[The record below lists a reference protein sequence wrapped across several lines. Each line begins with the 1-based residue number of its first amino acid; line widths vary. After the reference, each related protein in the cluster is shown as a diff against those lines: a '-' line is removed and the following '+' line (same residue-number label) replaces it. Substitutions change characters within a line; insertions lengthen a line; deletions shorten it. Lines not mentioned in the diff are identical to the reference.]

1 MSNDNL
7 QLISVPTYQH
17 LFSLQLNQVAL
28 LVIDL
33 QNDFCHPDG
42 FLVSQG
48 NVDLSAVR
56 SIIPRVQQVIT
67 WARYHKI
74 PIIYFRES
82 HRPDLSDL
90 TPSQK
95 LRYENAGSPV
105 GAMGKLGR
113 FLIRGDRSADLI
125 DELQVLDGEQVID
138 KPAHSAFIGTD
149 LELILRSQGI
159 TQLLVTGVT
168 TECCV
173 LATYL
178 HANNLGFYS
187 LLLEDCCAATD
198 PLDHKA
204 ALNVLLAENGAIGWV
219 TSSDLLLSTANQ
231 QPSTHET
238 QQVLL

>member
-1 MSNDNL
+1 MSHDNP

-17 LFSLQLNQVAL
+17 PFPLQLNQVAL

-42 FLVSQG
+42 YLGSQW

-56 SIIPRVQQVIT
+56 AIIPRVLRVID
-67 WARYHKI
+67 WARQLKI
-74 PIIYFRES
+74 PVIYLRES

-95 LRYENAGSPV
+95 MRYENSGCPV
-105 GAMGKLGR
+105 GAKGKLGR
-113 FLIRGDRSADLI
+113 FLIRGDKSADLI

-138 KPAHSAFIGTD
+138 KPTHSAFIGTD
-149 LELILRSQGI
+149 LELILRSQVI
-159 TQLLVTGVT
+159 IQLLITGVT

-204 ALNVLLAENGAIGWV
+204 ALNVLLAENGALGWV

-231 QPSTHET
+231 QPLT
-238 QQVLL
+238 QQTQHTLV

>member
-1 MSNDNL
+1 MSEDPP
-7 QLISVPTYQH
+7 QSISVPTYQH
-17 LFSLQLNQVAL
+17 PFSLQLNQVAL

-42 FLVSQG
+42 YLGSQW

-56 SIIPRVQQVIT
+56 AIIPRVLRVID
-67 WARYHKI
+67 WARQHKV
-74 PIIYFRES
+74 PIIYLRES
-82 HRPDLSDL
+82 HCPDLLDL

-95 LRYENAGSPV
+95 LRYEKAGCPV
-105 GAMGKLGR
+105 GAQGKLGG
-113 FLIRGDRSADLI
+113 FLIRGDKSADLI
-125 DELQVLDGEQVID
+125 DELQVLEGERVID
-138 KPAHSAFIGTD
+138 KPTHSAFIGTD
-149 LELILRSQGI
+149 LELILRSKGI

-219 TSSDLLLSTANQ
+219 ASSDLLLSTINQ
-231 QPSTHET
+231 QPSNQET
-238 QQVLL
+238 